1 MSTVVTSSCIF
12 DSMSRSSHPHDALDT
27 LMQRLESLG
36 TDNGSTDGD
45 YSFAG
50 QPPALV
56 STSPTVGGYHGFGSG
71 AGAASVGSGT
81 GEYMLLQSVGAFMA
95 DLAGRRSVLFPK
107 SSGKLVR
114 YEILGEDTCLY
125 EVLVWEA
132 FPHVL

>member
-1 MSTVVTSSCIF
+1 MSTVVTGSCIF
-12 DSMSRSSHPHDALDT
+12 DNMSRSSHPHDALDT
-27 LMQRLESLG
+27 LMQRLERLG
-36 TDNGSTDGD
+36 TDNGSTDED

-56 STSPTVGGYHGFGSG
+56 STSNMMGGYHGFGSG